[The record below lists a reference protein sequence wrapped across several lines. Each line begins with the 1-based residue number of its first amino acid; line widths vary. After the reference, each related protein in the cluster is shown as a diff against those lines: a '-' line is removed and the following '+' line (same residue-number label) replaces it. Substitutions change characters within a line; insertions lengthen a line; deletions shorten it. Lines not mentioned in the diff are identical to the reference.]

1 MRDALFVLVVGL
13 VALVLQITSWAFVIP
28 AAYKPDLM
36 LILVLWAS
44 LRIKFV
50 AGAAF
55 AFVAGAAV
63 DLLSGSP
70 LGLFAT
76 FYCLLFVTCGFLDST
91 FRIDDFS
98 GRSVAVFASTLVA
111 GGIVFLARWLS
122 GPFEW
127 DWGASQWLLLKSLIA
142 AMASL
147 LVFPFVDRM
156 WAGYSR
162 LVGEH

>member
-1 MRDALFVLVVGL
+1 MTTFKSFSLFLCVLCALCGQLLSQEDKEAEEKQQAELQAKRQALKERVRDAVVLE
-13 VALVLQITSWAFVIP
+13 AQSF
-28 AAYKPDLM
+28 
-36 LILVLWAS
+36 
-44 LRIKFV
+44 RIYFDRK
-50 AGAAF
+50 
-55 AFVAGAAV
+55 
-63 DLLSGSP
+63 
-70 LGLFAT
+70 
-76 FYCLLFVTCGFLDST
+76 DST